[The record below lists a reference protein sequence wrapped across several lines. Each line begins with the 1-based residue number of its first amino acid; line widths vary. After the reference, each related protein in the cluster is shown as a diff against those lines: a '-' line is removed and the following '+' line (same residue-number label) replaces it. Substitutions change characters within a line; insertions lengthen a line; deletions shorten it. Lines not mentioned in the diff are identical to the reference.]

1 MRGKPCYEDYANRA
15 LRFYTRNPDIC
26 LMDISEI
33 DAQNWRICDAV
44 CRILDKRDFSAIM
57 EIYQNR
63 CQISDAVSITAQRQQ
78 RPEQDVWDLLRAVA
92 KLFAE
97 KRGLI

>member
-15 LRFYTRNPDIC
+15 LRFYTRNPGIC
-26 LMDISEI
+26 LMDVPEA
-33 DAQNWRICDAV
+33 DAQNWRVCDAI
-44 CRILDKRDFSAIM
+44 CRVLDKRDFSAIM
-57 EIYQNR
+57 DIYQNR
-63 CQISDAVSITAQRQQ
+63 CPISDAVSITARKQQ
-78 RPEQDVWDLLRAVA
+78 RPEQSVWDLLRVVT